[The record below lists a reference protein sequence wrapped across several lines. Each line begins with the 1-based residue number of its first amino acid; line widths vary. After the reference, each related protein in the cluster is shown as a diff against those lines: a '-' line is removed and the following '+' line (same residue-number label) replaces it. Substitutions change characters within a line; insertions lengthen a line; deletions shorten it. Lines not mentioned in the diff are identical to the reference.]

1 MAKIVLEF
9 QYHYESHIKI
19 LKWKM
24 GILQG
29 RYQSCITKNQSLFPL
44 YYVIMNQIFLSPNEI
59 TTKHEE
65 KGEKCVIGDYSKGL
79 KRVNQDLVQ

>member
-29 RYQSCITKNQSLFPL
+29 TLPELHHKKSVFISFILCDHES
-44 YYVIMNQIFLSPNEI
+44 IFLSPNEI

-65 KGEKCVIGDYSKGL
+65 KGEKCVIGDYSKGV
-79 KRVNQDLVQ
+79 KE